1 MKAVMPEVPGQI
13 LELRRRT
20 GADRWDEMWE
30 GVLHMPP
37 MPSRRHQ
44 ELEGA
49 LERWLWTC
57 WAQPQGNR
65 VYHQINVASAGG
77 WPSDYR
83 IPDLVLVTPD
93 RFHIDRD
100 DYFEGPPTAVVEI
113 RSPGDET
120 DEKLPFYAKIG
131 VPEVWVIDRNTRSP
145 EVHLLR
151 GAGYEVAAA
160 DEDGWVTSAATAVQL
175 RAEPPAKLGIRLA
188 HQPGSFRLLPES

>member
-1 MKAVMPEVPGQI
+1 MPGVPGQI
-13 LELRRRT
+13 LELRKRT

-49 LERWLWTC
+49 LERWLWTH

-65 VYHQINVASAGG
+65 VYHQINVASADG
-77 WPSDYR
+77 WPNDYR

-120 DEKLPFYAKIG
+120 EEKLPFYAKIG
-131 VPEVWVIDRNTRSP
+131 VPEVWVIDRDTRSP
-145 EVHLLR
+145 KVHLLR
-151 GAGYEVAAA
+151 GAEYEIAAA
-160 DEDGWVTSAATAVQL
+160 DEDGWVTSPATAVQL

-188 HQPGSFRLLPES
+188 HHAGSFRLLPES

>member
-1 MKAVMPEVPGQI
+1 MKAVMPGVPGQI
-13 LELRRRT
+13 LELRKRT

-65 VYHQINVASAGG
+65 VYHQINVASPGG
-77 WPSDYR
+77 WPGDYR
-83 IPDLVLVTPD
+83 IPDLVLLTPD
-93 RFHIDRD
+93 RFPIDRD
-100 DYFEGPPTAVVEI
+100 DYFEGPPTAVIEI

-120 DEKLPFYAKIG
+120 CEKLPFYAKIG
-131 VPEVWVIDRNTRSP
+131 VPEVWVIDRDTKAP
-145 EVHLLR
+145 EIHVLCGR
-151 GAGYEVAAA
+151 EYEKQAPGA
-160 DEDGWVTSAATAVQL
+160 DGWVFSPATGVQL
-175 RAEPPAKLGIRLA
+175 RGEPGARLGIRMAQEPSTLK
-188 HQPGSFRLLPES
+188 QLPES